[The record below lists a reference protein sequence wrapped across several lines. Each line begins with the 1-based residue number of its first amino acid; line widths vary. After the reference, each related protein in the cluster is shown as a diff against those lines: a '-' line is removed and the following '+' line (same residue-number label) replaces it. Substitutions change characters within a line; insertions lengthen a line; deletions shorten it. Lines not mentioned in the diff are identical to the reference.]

1 MKKLEIFEPAMCC
14 ATGLCG
20 PSVDPELL
28 RISTL
33 LSALGEKGIAVG
45 RYNLNSAPQAFAENE
60 TVKSLLKEHGMEIL
74 PVTLC
79 EGEVVLTGRYPM
91 NQELFDWLQVDA
103 QALGLADAAAS
114 CCGVADTGRCCD
126 TESVC
131 TDDGAAQTG
140 CCCADNSA
148 AQTQA
153 SCCAEDGTTQTGC
166 CCTSEEGEK

>member
-114 CCGVADTGRCCD
+114 CCGRSRPTA
-126 TESVC
+126 SS
-131 TDDGAAQTG
+131 
-140 CCCADNSA
+140 CAPTARPRKPPATS
-148 AQTQA
+148 
-153 SCCAEDGTTQTGC
+153 GTKT
-166 CCTSEEGEK
+166 

>member
-103 QALGLADAAAS
+103 QALGLADAAAPCCS
-114 CCGVADTGRCCD
+114 AAAASEGCCGAG
-126 TESVC
+126 
-131 TDDGAAQTG
+131 G
-140 CCCADNSA
+140 CCADDDA
-148 AQTQA
+148 AQVSAGCCSEAEGATQA
-153 SCCAEDGTTQTGC
+153 PTSCG
-166 CCTSEEGEK
+166 CTSGEGEN